1 MNTQSNILIN
11 TSFQENT
18 KKIKL
23 STIDFYFLLWAP
35 FMLVQSVVVL
45 PVKGATLGYLLALL
59 SPMIVLFFGDKKN
72 RNRYI
77 KLLLLCVFFYC
88 IITFLSQLGN
98 IIFDISH
105 TNLTLVDETD
115 TRLYFRKTL
124 FTQSLYLLAGF
135 LTFLYIKYF
144 YQKRW
149 DKYIFIGAGLLAIY
163 GIYEVLY
170 FLIFGGKGDF
180 LSNRIVGNIEVARID
195 GLFQTINLG
204 GISMMRLKS
213 LTGEPSMYSFTILPF
228 CIYAFHTERDKIA
241 ALLFFTLVLST
252 STTAILGIML
262 YLIFNTIFMKITKK
276 WLNGILIFII
286 IILGSTFLFLEEL
299 QILYQ
304 TQVINKITLQ
314 NFSGAD
320 RFGSFI
326 HHISYY
332 ITDMTLWSQLVG
344 LGFGTV
350 RSTDLISTLLVNTGI
365 IGFFVFTAAF
375 FYPILKLKNNHRNN
389 GIKISLIV
397 IYVTAM
403 ISVPEFGYLSVWIFL
418 GIAYHQLNFERQLY
432 RYTNN
437 GNMKS

>member
-1 MNTQSNILIN
+1 VNNQSNIAIN
-11 TSFQENT
+11 ADFKKSFRKNQ
-18 KKIKL
+18 L
-23 STIDFYFLLWAP
+23 STIDLYFLLWAP

-59 SPMIVLFFGDKKN
+59 SPMVVLFFGDKNN

-77 KLLLLCVFFYC
+77 KLFILCVFFYC
-88 IITFLSQLGN
+88 IITFLNQLGN
-98 IIFDISH
+98 IIFDLTH
-105 TNLTLVDETD
+105 NNLTLVDQTD
-115 TRLYFRKTL
+115 TRFYFRKTL

-135 LTFLYIKYF
+135 LTFLYIKLF
-144 YQKRW
+144 YQNIW
-149 DKYIFIGAGLLAIY
+149 DKYIFIGTGFLAFY

-170 FLIFGGKGDF
+170 FLIFGERGDF
-180 LSNRIVGNIEVARID
+180 LSNRIVGSGELAHID
-195 GLFQTINLG
+195 GLFQTINIG
-204 GISMMRLKS
+204 GISIMRLKS

-228 CIYAFHTERDKIA
+228 CIYAFHTERYKIA
-241 ALLFFTLVLST
+241 ALLFSTLVLST

-262 YLIFNTIFMKITKK
+262 YIFFNTIFMKVTRK
-276 WLNGILIFII
+276 WLNGIFIFIVV
-286 IILGSTFLFLEEL
+286 ILGFIFFFLEEL

-304 TQVINKITLQ
+304 TMVINKITLQ
-314 NFSGAD
+314 HDSGIS
-320 RFGSFI
+320 RFGAFI
-326 HHISYY
+326 RHLSYY
-332 ITDMTLWSQLVG
+332 ITDMNLWSQLVG

-350 RSTDLISTLLVNTGI
+350 RSTDLVSTLLVNTGI
-365 IGFFVFTAAF
+365 IGFFTFTAVF
-375 FYPILKLKNNHRNN
+375 FYPILKLKNNYRNN

-437 GNMKS
+437 GNMK